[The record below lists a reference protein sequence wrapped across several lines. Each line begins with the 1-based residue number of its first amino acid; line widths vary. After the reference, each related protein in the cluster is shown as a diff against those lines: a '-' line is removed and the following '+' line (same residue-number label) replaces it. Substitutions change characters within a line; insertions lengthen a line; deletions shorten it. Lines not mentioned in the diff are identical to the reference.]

1 MNPQQTAKYR
11 AQSRV
16 FLSQAF
22 EELERGDLPQA
33 SEKGWGAAAQMVKAI
48 ASERGWRHNSHL
60 RLRRIVGRLSTETGD
75 LTLNDLFDDASFLHR
90 NFYENDRS
98 LEVIQGRLRRVGRF
112 VERVEG
118 LLGERA

>member
-1 MNPQQTAKYR
+1 MNPKQTAKYR

-22 EELERGDLPQA
+22 EELDIGDLPQA

-48 ASERGWRHNSHL
+48 ASERGWRHDSHFSL
-60 RLRRIVGRLSTETGD
+60 QRIVRRLYRQTGD
-75 LTLNDLFDDASFLHR
+75 LELLRQFRVANSLHR

-98 LEVIQGRLRRVGRF
+98 LEVIQGRLQQVERF

-118 LLGERA
+118 LLGARA